1 MCTFCEYIQ
10 HSALWVCMGNQMHA
24 HWCACVNTPWTVLG
38 PVCTLEHQWSMNAL
52 CAGILCISCTLFCMC
67 THPGL
72 SCVTWKACHVHAQV
86 HVVASVSVCFCESGL
101 LSPTMHQAVCSRC
114 WAAND
119 FNESAFWIHIFFI
132 KYIILK
138 PNQWETLI
146 RGFVD
151 AFCGGVFLLRST
163 RRRMLGFI

>member
-1 MCTFCEYIQ
+1 MN
-10 HSALWVCMGNQMHA
+10 NQVHPCCSTYMY
-24 HWCACVNTPWTVLG
+24 TPWIPRLLYVHMCISDLCMHVSSGILRIPIILQVYTPRCVLHDLEIMSRA
-38 PVCTLEHQWSMNAL
+38 CTGA
-52 CAGILCISCTLFCMC
+52 CAGSV
-67 THPGL
+67 P
-72 SCVTWKACHVHAQV
+72 ACL
-86 HVVASVSVCFCESGL
+86 CESGFL
-101 LSPTMHQAVCSRC
+101 GPTTHQAVCSQC

-132 KYIILK
+132 KYITLK

-146 RGFVD
+146 RAFVD

>member
-1 MCTFCEYIQ
+1 MHTQHVSIYLLRSVFRACIHNHMPIVCLHVYPRNSQASVTYMCISDSCVRPCRYSVYTLHTIFC
-10 HSALWVCMGNQMHA
+10 
-24 HWCACVNTPWTVLG
+24 
-38 PVCTLEHQWSMNAL
+38 VCT
-52 CAGILCISCTLFCMC
+52 
-67 THPGL
+67 PGCGV
-72 SCVTWKACHVHAQV
+72 CVTWKACHVRVRV
-86 HVVASVSVCFCESGL
+86 HMWVLCVCVSGF
-101 LSPTMHQAVCSRC
+101 LSPTTHQAVCSQC

-132 KYIILK
+132 KYITLK

-146 RGFVD
+146 RAFVD